1 MNGMKQ
7 RRYTTEFKSQ
17 AIELVKLGKSV
28 TEVARDLA
36 LSEGVLYEWIRKA
49 SKAAPLG
56 SGGPAAA
63 GEEPAADE
71 LRRLRR
77 ENANLKLE
85 NDILKKAAIILG
97 TKPLPENMR

>member
-56 SGGPAAA
+56 
-63 GEEPAADE
+63 

>member
-36 LSEGVLYEWIRKA
+36 LSEGACAEKMPISNWR
-49 SKAAPLG
+49 
-56 SGGPAAA
+56 
-63 GEEPAADE
+63 
-71 LRRLRR
+71 
-77 ENANLKLE
+77 
-85 NDILKKAAIILG
+85 
-97 TKPLPENMR
+97 TTF

>member
-7 RRYTTEFKSQ
+7 RRYTTEFKNQ

-56 SGGPAAA
+56 SDGLEAV
-63 GEEPAADE
+63 GEVPAADE

-77 ENANLKLE
+77 EVANLKLE

-97 TKPLPENMR
+97 TRPLPENMR

>member
-1 MNGMKQ
+1 MKQ
-7 RRYTTEFKSQ
+7 KRYTTEFKNQ
-17 AIELVKLGKSV
+17 AIELVQIGKSV
-28 TEVARDLA
+28 GEVARDLA

-49 SKAAPLG
+49 SKAGLLG
-56 SGGPAAA
+56 SGGPAAV